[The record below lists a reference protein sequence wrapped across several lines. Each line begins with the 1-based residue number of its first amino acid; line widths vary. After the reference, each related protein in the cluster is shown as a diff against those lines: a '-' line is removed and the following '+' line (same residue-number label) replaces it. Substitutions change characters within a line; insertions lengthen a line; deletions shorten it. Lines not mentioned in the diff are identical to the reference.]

1 MNTIKNIIAKKT
13 IKFKVL
19 ESVEN
24 KLVIKIES
32 VFKGKEEISS
42 YNYLLDRI
50 PNIVPG
56 INSVSLDYDN
66 LIGTITY
73 DNKKI
78 NEEKILKILE
88 ISKKAIIDDFDYIK
102 ENYESNLDEVIDS
115 MEKKLKQKIN
125 EL

>member
-24 KLVIKIES
+24 KLVVKVES
-32 VFKGKEEISS
+32 VFKGKEEFSS

-50 PNIVPG
+50 PKIVPG
-56 INSVSLDYDN
+56 INSVSLDYNN
-66 LIGTITY
+66 LTGIINY

-78 NEEKILKILE
+78 NEDKILKILE
-88 ISKKAIIDDFDYIK
+88 VSKTVIINNFDYIE
-102 ENYESNLDEVIDS
+102 ENYQLNLDKVIDS
-115 MEKKLKQKIN
+115 MENKLKKEIN
-125 EL
+125 EI

>member
-56 INSVSLDYDN
+56 INSVSLDYNN

-88 ISKKAIIDDFDYIK
+88 ISKKAIIDDFDYIE
-102 ENYESNLDEVIDS
+102 ENYESNLDEVIDL